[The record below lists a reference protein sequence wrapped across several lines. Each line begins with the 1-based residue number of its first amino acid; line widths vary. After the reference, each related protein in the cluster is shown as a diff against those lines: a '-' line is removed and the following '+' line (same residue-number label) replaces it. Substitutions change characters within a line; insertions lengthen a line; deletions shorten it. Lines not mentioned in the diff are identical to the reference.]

1 MGWGGKFCTC
11 TQKEVTKNRVV
22 YSEELEGVKGRFR
35 ETKKE
40 QSGIKCNYVST
51 GTCKQTAVLP
61 ALVLKQEAFLKVAQ
75 IFGYFRVNFKSISHV
90 SKNFIYHS

>member
-1 MGWGGKFCTC
+1 MMLVENEEMNIELYRLVEDGKVWGWGVGWGGKFCTC

-40 QSGIKCNYVST
+40 QSGIKYNYVS
-51 GTCKQTAVLP
+51 
-61 ALVLKQEAFLKVAQ
+61 
-75 IFGYFRVNFKSISHV
+75 
-90 SKNFIYHS
+90 